1 MKALVVGGSNG
12 IGLSI
17 VLNLLDQDKYSEI
30 YVLDKSPFPS
40 AYTNEKIH
48 YISINLLNDWNL
60 KDKEIDV
67 ENINAL
73 YITAGF
79 GQLEYFQNLSAEYIQ
94 SSFSVNTI
102 SPILI
107 LKQFYHQLL
116 GEKPFYCAVMVS
128 IAGRL
133 NSPLFSIY
141 SATKAALSKCI
152 EALNTELEVQGSN
165 NRILEVSPGSLKG
178 TSFTG
183 GITDPKENLEFAKKI
198 IRLANNH
205 ETLFIPQYNEVFKQ
219 VIERYHAD
227 VHAFGV
233 ESYYYKKARK
243 NQE

>member
-1 MKALVVGGSNG
+1 MKAIVIGGSNG

-17 VLNLLDQDKYSEI
+17 VLCLIEQDEYSEI

-40 AYTNEKIH
+40 AYTHKKIH

-60 KDKEIDV
+60 KDKDIDV
-67 ENINAL
+67 KNINAL

-79 GQLEYFQNLSAEYIQ
+79 GQLDYFHNLSEEYIQ

-107 LKQFYHQLL
+107 LKQFYNQLL
-116 GEKPFYCAVMVS
+116 GNKPFYCAVMVS

-152 EALNTELEVQGSN
+152 EALNIELEVQGSD

-183 GITDPKENLEFAKKI
+183 GITNPRENIELAQQI
-198 IRLANNH
+198 IRLTNDRK
-205 ETLFIPQYNEVFKQ
+205 TLFIPQYDEVFKQ

-227 VHAFGV
+227 AHAFGV

-243 NQE
+243 KQE

>member
-1 MKALVVGGSNG
+1 MKAIVIGGSNG

-17 VLNLLDQDKYSEI
+17 VLCLIEQDEYSEI

-40 AYTNEKIH
+40 AYTHKKIH

-60 KDKEIDV
+60 KDKDIDV
-67 ENINAL
+67 KNINAL

-79 GQLEYFQNLSAEYIQ
+79 GQLDYFHNLSEEYIQ

-107 LKQFYHQLL
+107 LKQFYNQLL
-116 GEKPFYCAVMVS
+116 GNKPFYCAVMVS

-152 EALNTELEVQGSN
+152 EALNTELEVQGSD

-183 GITDPKENLEFAKKI
+183 GITNPRENIELAQQI
-198 IRLANNH
+198 IRLTNDRK
-205 ETLFIPQYNEVFKQ
+205 TLFIPQYDEVFKQ

-227 VHAFGV
+227 AHAFGV

-243 NQE
+243 KQE